1 MPAAQQTIEQRAI
14 DAIRKSSSMEF
25 KTSLDW
31 GQWCRNVAYAAWN
44 NDEAKLTE
52 LTKEEA

>member
-1 MPAAQQTIEQRAI
+1 MIAAQQTIEQRAI
-14 DAIRKSSSMEF
+14 EAIRKSSSMEF

-31 GQWCRNVAYAAWN
+31 GQWCRNVALAAWN